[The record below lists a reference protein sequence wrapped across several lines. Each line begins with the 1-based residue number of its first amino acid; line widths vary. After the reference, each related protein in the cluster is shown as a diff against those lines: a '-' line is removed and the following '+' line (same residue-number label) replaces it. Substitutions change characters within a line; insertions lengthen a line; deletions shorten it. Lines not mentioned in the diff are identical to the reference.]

1 VLALGFFMPAA
12 STQHWSLAMSTLATA
27 VNSEFIWPAAAAV
40 DPMIVWGAE
49 AIGPHLG
56 RSTKGAFNALES
68 GRVPG
73 AKKIAGRWALN
84 LRVYHA
90 AFETNTAAA

>member
-1 VLALGFFMPAA
+1 
-12 STQHWSLAMSTLATA
+12 MSTP
-27 VNSEFIWPAAAAV
+27 SENAAAAAN
-40 DPMIVWGAE
+40 PMIIWGAE

-56 RSTKGAFNALES
+56 RTTKGAFNALES

-84 LRVYHA
+84 LSVYHA
-90 AFETNTAAA
+90 AFESTIESRVRNHIAAA

>member
-1 VLALGFFMPAA
+1 MEDF
-12 STQHWSLAMSTLATA
+12 AMSNQTENTTSALDTL
-27 VNSEFIWPAAAAV
+27 
-40 DPMIVWGAE
+40 VWGGD
-49 AIGPHLG
+49 AIAPYLG
-56 RSTKGAFNALES
+56 RSVKGAYNALES

-90 AFETNTAAA
+90 SFGAAA